1 MPTETAPKDT
11 GWTLRDLKDT
21 RETIVEAIQ
30 ASARVPEHAK
40 TFLIAE
46 VNQLPASAKLV
57 RVDAHCH
64 IVGAKRILTTDIQPL

>member
-1 MPTETAPKDT
+1 MPIETTPKDT

-21 RETIVEAIQ
+21 RENIVDSIQ
-30 ASARVPEHAK
+30 RADRVPEHAK
-40 TFLIAE
+40 AFLIAE

-64 IVGAKRILTTDIQPL
+64 IIGAKRILTADIQPL